1 MLDLPKILVYNV
13 NINFLEVFMKPNYVA
28 KKSAW
33 TAVSIWTILLCWLIV
48 PIIIM
53 IFKIIALKAETIEF
67 YDQKVVQRSGILAK
81 QERQSLLTN
90 ITSVSVNQSLLGRIF
105 NYGNVQV
112 DLIGKWDINTDG
124 VSNPHILKE
133 FLEDYL
139 SNKNMNQVIMK

>member
-53 IFKIIALKAETIEF
+53 IFKIIALKAESIEF

-81 QERQSLLTN
+81 QERANLC
-90 ITSVSVNQSLLGRIF
+90 IIF
-105 NYGNVQV
+105 KYN
-112 DLIGKWDINTDG
+112 
-124 VSNPHILKE
+124 E
-133 FLEDYL
+133 FLRLLMVTAKY
-139 SNKNMNQVIMK
+139 VIDI